1 MFLSQMSLPLSQ
13 KPPATMPFYKIV
25 IPTIDTVRN
34 STIVDVLV
42 GIKRNTLIVGHTG
55 TGKTVLAQT
64 LLNKLNI
71 YIRVCSTFSS
81 KQHMAWYIDVFR
93 ETTNKTEKK
102 QMIHPC

>member
-64 LLNKLNI
+64 LLNKLPAGYAKLN
-71 YIRVCSTFSS
+71 VN
-81 KQHMAWYIDVFR
+81 FR
-93 ETTNKTEKK
+93 
-102 QMIHPC
+102 